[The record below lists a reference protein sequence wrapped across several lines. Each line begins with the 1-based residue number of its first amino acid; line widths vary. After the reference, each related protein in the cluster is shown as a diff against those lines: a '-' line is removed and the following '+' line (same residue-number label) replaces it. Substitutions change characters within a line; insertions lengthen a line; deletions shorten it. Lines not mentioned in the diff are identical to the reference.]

1 MMRALADPRI
11 VHKLNSWYCLKFLR
25 LSSKKEVCDFCQ
37 YLLVVF
43 MKTTIIIIPVFV

>member
-11 VHKLNSWYCLKFLR
+11 VHRLNSWYCFKFLR
-25 LSSKKEVCDFCQ
+25 LGSKKEVCDFCQ
-37 YLLVVF
+37 YFLVVF